1 MVRKRWWAGALAVS
15 LALLSGVP
23 AQAGV
28 GVSVGIGF
36 GGPCYRPYYYRPYY
50 YGYPYYYPR
59 VVVAPSVVVDPVVA
73 APVYPAPKTVVVPA
87 TPAPAAAPVQQQQQA
102 HSYTPPA
109 PTPVPPAPPPPGL
122 TSSPTPVATS
132 GGGPVRANWSP
143 EAEAVMRHIGQ
154 GDERLRTDAIMQY
167 GRARDTRA
175 LEPLT
180 YTLASDQNPAVR
192 DAAARALGLIGA
204 PSSLESLQKAA
215 MADDDRDVRRSA
227 GYAADVIR
235 SNLRR

>member
-1 MVRKRWWAGALAVS
+1 MVRKRWWAGALAGS

-36 GGPCYRPYYYRPYY
+36 GGPCYRPYYYRPYW

-59 VVVAPSVVVDPVVA
+59 VVVAPSVVVDPAPSVYVA
-73 APVYPAPKTVVVPA
+73 PPPTVVVPA
-87 TPAPAAAPVQQQQQA
+87 TPAAAPVQQQA
-102 HSYTPPA
+102 PSYNPPPPTPVAPPPPAPGLPSA
-109 PTPVPPAPPPPGL
+109 PTPVA
-122 TSSPTPVATS
+122 STPNNTA
-132 GGGPVRANWSP
+132 VRANWSP

-154 GDERLRTDAIMQY
+154 GDERSRTDAILHY
-167 GRARDTRA
+167 GRARDIRA

-180 YTLASDQNPAVR
+180 YTLTSDQNPGVR
-192 DAAARALGLIGA
+192 DAAARALGLIGS
-204 PSSLESLQKAA
+204 PSSLEALQRAA